1 MRILVLSFALLLA
14 SCSEVAPDADAPP
27 EGVLETGLW
36 TGGERDGLCV
46 AADGKAA
53 FIRYGESDANCMA
66 QGTIEADGE
75 GMAFV
80 PRGDDECRISLSQ
93 DGDVLTLRS
102 GDDSCSYYC
111 GGNASFEGEGFRR
124 SDGDPSELRDVAG
137 DPLC

>member
-1 MRILVLSFALLLA
+1 MRIPVLSSALLLV
-14 SCSEVAPDADAPP
+14 SCSEAAPDADAPP
-27 EGVLETGLW
+27 GGALEAGLW

-53 FIRYGESDANCMA
+53 FIRYGESNANCMA
-66 QGTIEADGE
+66 QGAIEADGE

-93 DGDVLTLRS
+93 EGDMLTLRS

-111 GGNASFEGEGFRR
+111 GGDASFEGEGFRR
-124 SDGDPSELRDVAG
+124 SDGDPSELRDIAG
-137 DPLC
+137 DRLC